1 MKRLIS
7 ITRINKTPGFDVIRR
22 KVVEE
27 LPDKDI
33 RFTTI
38 LFNVIFRIQHFLSN
52 WPK

>member
-1 MKRLIS
+1 MKMLIS
-7 ITRINKTPGFDVIRR
+7 TMRINKTPGFDIIRR

-27 LPDKDI
+27 LLDKDI

-38 LFNVIFRIQHFLSN
+38 LFNAIFRIQHFLSN